1 MNVIKGIYAT
11 EKGLEENITVIKN
24 QSYYSADWQARI
36 CYHTKMGKHYANLIK
51 GVFGPSQSQRLK
63 FVLNSQVAWRGPIEI
78 FFLCP
83 DNTSDAY
90 DLVALAPYLS
100 DNMTN
105 ADGSVMGLEEFYA
118 TRIDSAIKSAVSATK
133 LIADFVKSNRP
144 TMEMGL
150 YEAGPDLSSLHDNK
164 NTDLTN
170 LSFYVHRGKLKKIQ

>member
-1 MNVIKGIYAT
+1 
-11 EKGLEENITVIKN
+11 
-24 QSYYSADWQARI
+24 
-36 CYHTKMGKHYANLIK
+36 MGKHYANLIK
-51 GVFGPSQSQRLK
+51 GVFGPTQSQRLK

-118 TRIDSAIKSAVSATK
+118 TRIDSAIQESFREKSSCGCENASK
-133 LIADFVKSNRP
+133 WYLFSKS
-144 TMEMGL
+144 T
-150 YEAGPDLSSLHDNK
+150 
-164 NTDLTN
+164 
-170 LSFYVHRGKLKKIQ
+170 